1 MVPFSMEAA
10 LPSSYTPNAN
20 LELQANGENTDTW
33 GIRLNNNTTTPID
46 SVLGGVLPLSLS
58 NSNISLTTTQT
69 QNNCIVLTGTLTA
82 NVAIIFPQIGRNYFV
97 VNSTTGAFSVTLKT
111 SAVSGV
117 VYVIPQGQNRYVTL
131 NGTDVLVG
139 QNGMG
144 AQSSIAS
151 AATTDLGTIQTR
163 NALITG
169 ATPITSFGSNASVN
183 SPIYQVTFAAALT
196 LTYNATSLITPSAGN
211 IYTQA
216 GDTAVVLYLGS
227 GNWQVLSYSAN
238 TYIPGVQSIAGGFK
252 NLVITVTGNS
262 TATITAD
269 ALTLEDA
276 SGRAYRAKNVNLT
289 LNLASTGA
297 NGLDTGSET
306 ASTWYSLWV
315 IFNQANSTLA
325 CLASISATSPTL
337 PAGYTYQARFGWLR
351 NDASSNLWRTIQKG
365 NHAHIVVGTNPTGS
379 PIIASGTAGSPT
391 TPTWVALSISSFV
404 PPTASTICLGIVATI
419 QTSDNT
425 GAMVA
430 PNNSYGAYSSLTNP
444 PPLVWYWLQGWQRAN
459 SRFDMDLE
467 SINIYWASSA
477 SNIEITNLGW
487 NDNL

>member
-1 MVPFSMEAA
+1 M
-10 LPSSYTPNAN
+10 PSTWTPNLN
-20 LELQANGENTDTW
+20 LELQANGENVDTW
-33 GIRLNNNTTTPID
+33 GIHNDNNVITPID

-58 NSNISLTTTQT
+58 NTNVTLSTPQT
-69 QNNCIVLTGTLTA
+69 QNNAIVLTGTLTA
-82 NVAIIFPQIGRNYFV
+82 NVAIIFPQIGRNFFV
-97 VNSTTGAFSVTLKT
+97 VNGTTGAFSVTLKT
-111 SAVSGV
+111 SAVSGA

-131 NGTDVLVG
+131 NGTDVLAG
-139 QNGMG
+139 QNGAG
-144 AQSSIAS
+144 AQSSITS
-151 AATTDLGTIQTR
+151 AATTDLGTVLTR

-169 ATPITSFGSNASVN
+169 TTAITSFGSSANVN

-211 IYTQA
+211 IYTLA
-216 GDTAVVLYLGS
+216 GDTALMLYLGS

-252 NLVITVTGNS
+252 NLKITAASNS

-315 IFNQANSTLA
+315 IYNQATSTLA
-325 CLASISATSPTL
+325 CLASISATAPTL

-351 NDASSNLWRTIQKG
+351 NDASSNLWRTLQYGRRARYI
-365 NHAHIVVGTNPTGS
+365 VGTNPTGL
-379 PIIASGTAGSPT
+379 PILASGNAGSIS
-391 TPTWVALSISSFV
+391 TPTWSAVATGAYV
-404 PPTASTICLGIVATI
+404 PSTASSIVFTVVAP
-419 QTSDNT
+419 SPNNDNT
-425 GAMVA
+425 GVMVA
-430 PNNSYGAYSSLTNP
+430 PNNSYGAYGSTTNSAPFSWFWGQRWGVGTFP
-444 PPLVWYWLQGWQRAN
+444 PVELV
-459 SRFDMDLE
+459 LE
-467 SINIYWASSA
+467 STNIYWANSGGST
-477 SNIEITNLGW
+477 IELAVMGW
-487 NDNL
+487 EDSL